1 MTFVRVRD
9 LCFGYAERE
18 TLAGVSFEV
27 AAGEGI
33 ALLGPNGAG
42 KTTLL
47 RLLMAFRQPR
57 SGTIEIG
64 GRSTGGLHPEDL
76 TGTVG
81 FLFQRPEDQ
90 LFRRMVR
97 DDVRFGPETLGWDAA
112 RIDAAVERSL
122 AELDLLDVAAV
133 HPYDLPLPKRR
144 LVALAGVLALEPRLL
159 LLDEPTATLDR
170 SARARVVT
178 ALRARRSQ
186 GTAIIA
192 VTHDPGFA
200 AELADRGI
208 ALDGGRVVADAPID
222 QVLGRAG
229 LAPLPAGAALIRR
242 LEAPA
247 RSLRWGDLVEA
258 LAARCRGLG
267 A

>member
-1 MTFVRVRD
+1 MTLVSVRD
-9 LCFGYAERE
+9 LHFGYAERE
-18 TLAGVSFEV
+18 TLTGVSLAV
-27 AAGEGI
+27 AAGEGV

-47 RLLMAFRQPR
+47 RLLMAFQEPR
-57 SGTIEIG
+57 SGAVEIA
-64 GRSTGGLHPEDL
+64 GRSTRGLHPEDL
-76 TGTVG
+76 TGEVG

-90 LFRRMVR
+90 LFRRTVR
-97 DDVRFGPETLGWDAA
+97 DDVRFGPEMLGWDAG
-112 RIDAAVERSL
+112 RTDAAVEQALEEL
-122 AELDLLDVAAV
+122 ALLDVAAL
-133 HPYDLPLPKRR
+133 HPYDLPLPQRR

-178 ALRARRSQ
+178 ALGTRRSR

-200 AELADRGI
+200 VELCDRAI
-208 ALDGGRVVADAPID
+208 ALEGGRVVADAPIA
-222 QVLGRAG
+222 QVLGRPG

-242 LEAPA
+242 LDAPA
-247 RSLRWGDLVEA
+247 RSLRW
-258 LAARCRGLG
+258 
-267 A
+267 